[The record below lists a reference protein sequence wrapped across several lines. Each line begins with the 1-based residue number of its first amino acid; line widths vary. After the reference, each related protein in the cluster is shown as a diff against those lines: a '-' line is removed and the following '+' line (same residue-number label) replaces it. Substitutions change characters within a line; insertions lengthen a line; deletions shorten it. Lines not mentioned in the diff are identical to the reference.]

1 MSSPRHLLITRP
13 VPALWL
19 HTLSHAGC
27 RLHAMPFVET
37 LPLTDD
43 HVCQQVQHWATQ
55 RVMALFTSPR
65 AVAAVAACLGAGT
78 PPPWQVAC
86 VGPATAAAVQH
97 QWPGLPVVC
106 VAHDA
111 ASLAEAA
118 IPLAP
123 ALPVVHFC
131 SKQRLPVLAAAFAAH
146 HRPLQTVAV
155 YQTVQQPQC
164 LTRHFDA
171 VLFCSPSAVNSFF
184 SANTVPAATTLLA
197 MGATTAAAVQQASG
211 RAAQVLPA
219 QSVQQFIQLAVAHM
233 SATAYSAQRS

>member
-1 MSSPRHLLITRP
+1 MSSPRHLLITRQ
-13 VPALWL
+13 VPAHWL
-19 HTLSHAGC
+19 HTLPDAGC
-27 RLHAMPFVET
+27 QLHAIPFVET

-43 HVCQQVQHWATQ
+43 DVCQQVQQWAAQ
-55 RVMALFTSPR
+55 RVLALFTSPR
-65 AVAAVAACLGAGT
+65 AVAEVAASLGAGM
-78 PPPWQVAC
+78 PPWQVAC
-86 VGPATAAAVQH
+86 VGPATAAAVQQ
-97 QWPGLPVVC
+97 QWPELPVVC

-111 ASLAEAA
+111 ASLAAAA
-118 IPLAP
+118 IPLVP

-131 SKQRLPVLAAAFAAH
+131 SQQRLPVLAAAFAAN

-184 SANTVPAATTLLA
+184 SVNAVPSATTLLA
-197 MGATTAAAVQQASG
+197 MGDTTAAAVQQASG
-211 RAAQVLPA
+211 RAAEVLPA

-233 SATAYSAQRS
+233 SATAYSAQLS